1 MKMPK
6 PCIFCG
12 SLGDKSKEHFYPAWL
27 SDIIPPQPIDNVST
41 LVTRLGN
48 GPKEIIERSR
58 RQGHLITKKLRVVCR
73 ACNNGWMS
81 RLESTVKPFLV
92 AGLTGK
98 DQTLESA
105 DLAEIARWT
114 CLKSML
120 AEHSDPTLAS
130 TPAIDRAAFFSGSV
144 IPNYFR
150 IYLGAQSTPSITW
163 LYRHSATIS
172 FSSTVNPPLLDGLQR
187 NVQTTTFILG
197 RLVFHVLAARV
208 DAFDADR
215 EISYPGLAKIW
226 PLPAA
231 ALRISELRVLNGE
244 QLRIVRESFEAY
256 LAHQKPRFVADV
268 I

>member
-1 MKMPK
+1 MKTPK

-27 SDIIPPQPIDNVST
+27 SDFIPVQPVHNVSI
-41 LVTRLGN
+41 LVTQLGS
-48 GPKEIIERSR
+48 GPKAITERSR

-92 AGLTGK
+92 AGLTTR
-98 DQTLESA
+98 DQELDPA
-105 DLAEIARWT
+105 NLAEIARWV

-120 AEHSDPTLAS
+120 AEHSEPTLAS
-130 TPAIDRAAFFSGSV
+130 TPSIDRKAFFSASV
-144 IPNYFR
+144 IPSYFR
-150 IYLGAQSTPSITW
+150 IYLGAQSTSSITW

-172 FSSTVNPPLLDGLQR
+172 SSSAVSPPLLDGLQR
-187 NVQTTTFILG
+187 NAQTTTFILG

-208 DAFDADR
+208 DGFDADR

-231 ALRISELRVLNGE
+231 GLRLSELRLLSGE
-244 QLRIVRESFEAY
+244 QLRMVRESFEAY
-256 LAHQKPRFVADV
+256 LAHQRPRFVANV